1 MYYNTQ
7 HKDNSSGDRE
17 IKIMTKFKRGD
28 YVQDLKGN
36 VYEVV
41 EVDSHTCEM
50 PYFLKAVKRASAEIT
65 KTTPS
70 AYEGYFGFAH
80 VGDKQWVYKD
90 DAIERNA
97 RRYGEDFSD
106 VLTTGDLALFEPRAV
121 KQFKEI
127 RYFKGDIWEDRDG
140 NRFKVLENCTF
151 GDASCKVKLTKRVTD
166 RIIVGSC
173 LYEDNFEFAWCAV
186 DRQVY
191 DVLIHEDEV
200 FMCEMM
206 PVHINNNARTI
217 QNTKPED
224 QKEAKSALL
233 ELVKQMQ
240 TVNELPELDAN
251 FKDRMKQKATKIKVE
266 QILKA
271 VEEAAERGNFEVLI
285 PGSDNVR
292 TELEK
297 YGLSVMCN
305 MVKWNF

>member
-1 MYYNTQ
+1 
-7 HKDNSSGDRE
+7 
-17 IKIMTKFKRGD
+17 MTKFKKGD

-36 VYEVV
+36 VYEVQ

-50 PYFLKAVKRASAEIT
+50 PYLLKAVKRAVAEIT

-106 VLTTGDLALFEPRAV
+106 VLTTGDLALFDPQAV
-121 KQFKEI
+121 KQFKEV
-127 RYFKGDIWEDRDG
+127 RYFEGEVWEDQDG
-140 NRFKVLENCTF
+140 NQFKVLEDCTY
-151 GDASCKVKLTKRVTD
+151 GDASCQVKLIKRVTD

-173 LYEDNFEFAWCAV
+173 FYEDNFEFAWCAV
-186 DRQVY
+186 DRHVY
-191 DVLIHEDEV
+191 EVLIHEDEV

-206 PVHINNNARTI
+206 PVRINNNARTI

-224 QKEAKSALL
+224 QKEAKSKLL

-240 TVNELPELDAN
+240 NAPEVEEPAEPDAS
-251 FKDRMKQKATKIKVE
+251 FKERMKQKATKAKVQYALEAIE
-266 QILKA
+266 Q
-271 VEEAAERGNFEVLI
+271 AANRGEFSIFI
-285 PGSDNVR
+285 PNGIFIR
-292 TELEK
+292 EELEA
-297 YGLSVMCN
+297 YGLTVN
-305 MVKWNF
+305 GDVVTWA

>member
-1 MYYNTQ
+1 
-7 HKDNSSGDRE
+7 
-17 IKIMTKFKRGD
+17 MTKFKKGD

-36 VYEVV
+36 VYEVQ

-50 PYFLKAVKRASAEIT
+50 PYLLKAVKRAVAEIT

-106 VLTTGDLALFEPRAV
+106 VLTTGDLALFDPQAV
-121 KQFKEI
+121 KQFKEV
-127 RYFKGDIWEDRDG
+127 RYFEGEVWEDQDG
-140 NRFKVLENCTF
+140 NQFKVLEDCTY
-151 GDASCKVKLTKRVTD
+151 GDASCKVKLIKRVTD

-173 LYEDNFEFAWCAV
+173 FYEDNFEFAWCAV
-186 DRQVY
+186 DRHVY
-191 DVLIHEDEV
+191 EVLIHEDEV

-206 PVHINNNARTI
+206 PVRINNNARTI

-224 QKEAKSALL
+224 QKEAKSKLL

-240 TVNELPELDAN
+240 NAPEVEEPAEPDAS
-251 FKDRMKQKATKIKVE
+251 FKERMKQKATKAKVQYALEAIE
-266 QILKA
+266 Q
-271 VEEAAERGNFEVLI
+271 AANRGEFSIFI
-285 PGSDNVR
+285 PNGIFIR
-292 TELEK
+292 EELEA
-297 YGLSVMCN
+297 YGLTVN
-305 MVKWNF
+305 GDVVTWA